1 MIMKVVSKALKSN
14 LEAFE
19 LTVYRREPE
28 QAAKQLQAILA
39 TLDSVA
45 GMIDDRIHPQS
56 ADNPTLDTYFDH
68 VIHRLAAAITSLFSD
83 PGFQLSAQGFSELMR
98 WQRWIA
104 AIFGASD
111 FHSTDH
117 ILETFNLPQASDTP
131 EYTLNLEDLPKFAFL
146 YSPESQIPLNIDLL
160 WQHYP
165 EMAVSLAMVLLS
177 PRFLGTDSAH
187 HKRNQLLPWLTD
199 KLNQLARLE
208 AIPTQTLHDVYMHCS
223 YATIGDRHA
232 IKGSINRLVRQWIL
246 EQGLEDLPVQPLPVT
261 ATLNKPV
268 ALVVLE
274 WFGSNHSIYR
284 THSKT
289 IEAMRADFH
298 VIGLGYGKCVDQ
310 HVRHVFDQFVEI
322 PEVDMALQLQQV
334 RQLCEQQAVA
344 VMYMVSIG
352 MSPLNIFLS
361 NLRLAPLQAT
371 SWGHPAT
378 SNSPFIDYYIA
389 ERDLVP
395 EPSLFSEQLLWLDPD
410 AMPFRITET
419 MAHAMA
425 KRQANPSRGVLQIAI
440 CASTMK
446 LNPAF
451 LVTLVRIVQAAEV
464 PVHFHFLVA
473 GCIGIVYRQ
482 ISKTIASY
490 LPGISTVYPQLGF
503 DAYMQV
509 IANCDL
515 ALNPYPFGNCNGIV
529 DVLLNGVI
537 GVCMQGPHLFES
549 IDQALYRR
557 LGLPD
562 WLITTDEESYIQA
575 ALRLIHDE
583 DLRHQLAAQFGTI
596 DSVQALHQGQDS
608 QLSAHLLAKII

>member
-1 MIMKVVSKALKSN
+1 MKSN
-14 LEAFE
+14 LEVFE

-39 TLDSVA
+39 TLDSA
-45 GMIDDRIHPQS
+45 SGMIDGRIHSQTPENGQ
-56 ADNPTLDTYFDH
+56 LDTYLDH

-98 WQRWIA
+98 WQRWISS
-104 AIFGASD
+104 IFAASD

-117 ILETFNLPQASDTP
+117 ILETYNLPQAADSS
-131 EYTLNLEDLPKFAFL
+131 EYSLNLEDLPKFAFL

-177 PRFLGTDSAH
+177 PRFLGSDAAH
-187 HKRNQLLPWLTD
+187 HKRNLLLPWLTD
-199 KLNQLARLE
+199 KLNQLGRLE

-223 YATIGDRHA
+223 YATIADRHA
-232 IKGSINRLVRQWIL
+232 IKGSINRLVRQWMV
-246 EQGLEDLPVQPLPVT
+246 EQGLQDLPIQALPL
-261 ATLNKPV
+261 AAGERKPV

-310 HVRHVFDQFVEI
+310 HVRHVFDSFIEI
-322 PEVDMALQLQQV
+322 PEVEMGQQLQRV
-334 RQLCEQQAVA
+334 RQVCQQHQVA
-344 VMYMVSIG
+344 VIYMVSIG

-361 NLRLAPLQAT
+361 NLRLAPVQAT

-378 SNSPFIDYYIA
+378 SHSPFIDYYIA

-395 EPSLFSEQLLWLDPD
+395 EPGLFSEEILWLEPD
-410 AMPFRITET
+410 EMPFRITET
-419 MAHAMA
+419 MAHAVA
-425 KRQANPSRGVLQIAI
+425 QRQEIPRNGVLQIAI

-446 LNPAF
+446 LNPNF
-451 LVTLVRIVQAAEV
+451 LGTLARIVQAV
-464 PVHFHFLVA
+464 DGPVHFHFLVA

-482 ISKTIASY
+482 ISKTVANY
-490 LPGISTVYPQLGF
+490 LPGISSVYPQLGF
-503 DAYMQV
+503 EAYMQV

-515 ALNPYPFGNCNGIV
+515 CLNPYPFGNCNGIV
-529 DVLLNGVI
+529 DVLLNGVV

-557 LGLPD
+557 LGLPE
-562 WLITTDEESYIQA
+562 WLIATDEASYIEA
-575 ALRLIHDE
+575 AVRLINDR
-583 DLRHQLAAQFGTI
+583 DLRQQVSARFGTI
-596 DSVQALHQGQDS
+596 EGVAALHQGKEAT
-608 QLSAHLLAKII
+608 LSAKLLAKIS

>member
-1 MIMKVVSKALKSN
+1 
-14 LEAFE
+14 
-19 LTVYRREPE
+19 
-28 QAAKQLQAILA
+28 
-39 TLDSVA
+39 
-45 GMIDDRIHPQS
+45 
-56 ADNPTLDTYFDH
+56 
-68 VIHRLAAAITSLFSD
+68 
-83 PGFQLSAQGFSELMR
+83 
-98 WQRWIA
+98 
-104 AIFGASD
+104 
-111 FHSTDH
+111 
-117 ILETFNLPQASDTP
+117 
-131 EYTLNLEDLPKFAFL
+131 
-146 YSPESQIPLNIDLL
+146 
-160 WQHYP
+160 
-165 EMAVSLAMVLLS
+165 
-177 PRFLGTDSAH
+177 
-187 HKRNQLLPWLTD
+187 
-199 KLNQLARLE
+199 
-208 AIPTQTLHDVYMHCS
+208 
-223 YATIGDRHA
+223 
-232 IKGSINRLVRQWIL
+232 
-246 EQGLEDLPVQPLPVT
+246 
-261 ATLNKPV
+261 
-268 ALVVLE
+268 
-274 WFGSNHSIYR
+274 
-284 THSKT
+284 
-289 IEAMRADFH
+289 
-298 VIGLGYGKCVDQ
+298 
-310 HVRHVFDQFVEI
+310 
-322 PEVDMALQLQQV
+322 
-334 RQLCEQQAVA
+334 
-344 VMYMVSIG
+344 MVSIG

-529 DVLLNGVI
+529 DVLLNGVV

-583 DLRHQLAAQFGTI
+583 DVRHQLAAQFGTI

-608 QLSAHLLAKII
+608 QLSAQLLAKIS

>member
-1 MIMKVVSKALKSN
+1 M
-14 LEAFE
+14 
-19 LTVYRREPE
+19 
-28 QAAKQLQAILA
+28 
-39 TLDSVA
+39 
-45 GMIDDRIHPQS
+45 
-56 ADNPTLDTYFDH
+56 
-68 VIHRLAAAITSLFSD
+68 
-83 PGFQLSAQGFSELMR
+83 
-98 WQRWIA
+98 
-104 AIFGASD
+104 
-111 FHSTDH
+111 
-117 ILETFNLPQASDTP
+117 
-131 EYTLNLEDLPKFAFL
+131 
-146 YSPESQIPLNIDLL
+146 
-160 WQHYP
+160 
-165 EMAVSLAMVLLS
+165 
-177 PRFLGTDSAH
+177 
-187 HKRNQLLPWLTD
+187 
-199 KLNQLARLE
+199 
-208 AIPTQTLHDVYMHCS
+208 
-223 YATIGDRHA
+223 
-232 IKGSINRLVRQWIL
+232 
-246 EQGLEDLPVQPLPVT
+246 
-261 ATLNKPV
+261 
-268 ALVVLE
+268 VLE

-310 HVRHVFDQFVEI
+310 HVRHVFDQFIEI

-344 VMYMVSIG
+344 VIYMVSIG

-425 KRQANPSRGVLQIAI
+425 KRQASPSRGVLQIAI

-451 LVTLVRIVQAAEV
+451 LATLVRIVQAAEV
-464 PVHFHFLVA
+464 PVHVHFLVA

-529 DVLLNGVI
+529 DVLLNGVV

-562 WLITTDEESYIQA
+562 WLIASDEESYVQA

-608 QLSAHLLAKII
+608 QLSAQLLAKIS